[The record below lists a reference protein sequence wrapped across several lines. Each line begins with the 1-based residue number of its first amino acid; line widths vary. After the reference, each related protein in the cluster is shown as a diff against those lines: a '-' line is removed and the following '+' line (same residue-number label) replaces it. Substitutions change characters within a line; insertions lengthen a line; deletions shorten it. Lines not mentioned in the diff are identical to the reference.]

1 MSATGA
7 DSAPGGMKVTV
18 IGGYL
23 GAGKTTLVNR
33 WLRQAQAQGRRIAV
47 LVNDF
52 GEIGIDADLILAQS
66 DDVLELAGGCV
77 CCSFGSDLMAALLRL
92 AERNP
97 APAHVLIE
105 TSGVALPGA
114 VARSAKLAPGV
125 SLGEV
130 LLAVDALSV
139 IERAKDRYVG
149 DTISRQLGQADRIL
163 ITRDDLATAERL
175 AQVREWLAGTA
186 PQAQLELAGSGFDP
200 FAVVADQAATR
211 RPARPLAPSGG
222 LVRGRPRRYA
232 SMAPPR
238 AEQLFE
244 SLSARFDRPV
254 DINDV
259 LRSVLDPALGLE
271 RANGILSDAQGQ
283 LWVIQLA
290 GGRLSLTAHEYGG
303 RDPHLDRLV
312 CIGLRARFNRDAVL
326 AMFERHGGEPIG
338 QAR

>member
-125 SLGEV
+125 
-130 LLAVDALSV
+130 
-139 IERAKDRYVG
+139 RA
-149 DTISRQLGQADRIL
+149 
-163 ITRDDLATAERL
+163 
-175 AQVREWLAGTA
+175 
-186 PQAQLELAGSGFDP
+186 
-200 FAVVADQAATR
+200 
-211 RPARPLAPSGG
+211 
-222 LVRGRPRRYA
+222 
-232 SMAPPR
+232 M
-238 AEQLFE
+238 
-244 SLSARFDRPV
+244 
-254 DINDV
+254 
-259 LRSVLDPALGLE
+259 
-271 RANGILSDAQGQ
+271 
-283 LWVIQLA
+283 
-290 GGRLSLTAHEYGG
+290 
-303 RDPHLDRLV
+303 
-312 CIGLRARFNRDAVL
+312 
-326 AMFERHGGEPIG
+326 
-338 QAR
+338 

>member
-1 MSATGA
+1 MSADEPQA
-7 DSAPGGMKVTV
+7 AMKITV

-33 WLRQAQAQGRRIAV
+33 WLRQAQADGQRIAV

-52 GEIGIDADLILAQS
+52 GEIGIDADLILAQR

-77 CCSFGSDLMAALLRL
+77 CCSFGSDLIGALLRL
-92 AERNP
+92 GQRDP
-97 APAHVLIE
+97 APSQVLIE

-130 LLAVDALSV
+130 LLAADALTI
-139 IERAKDRYVG
+139 IERAQDRYIG
-149 DTISRQLGQADRIL
+149 DTITRQLGQADRIL
-163 ITRDDLATAERL
+163 ITRDDVATPERL
-175 AQVREWLAGTA
+175 AQVREWLAGVA
-186 PQAQLELAGSGFDP
+186 PQAQIDAAGGGFDP
-200 FAVVADQAATR
+200 FLANPDAPPERRATR
-211 RPARPLAPSGG
+211 PFAARTG
-222 LVRGRPRRYA
+222 LVRGRPRRFA
-232 SMAPPR
+232 AMAPPR

-244 SLSARFDRPV
+244 SLSASFDRPV
-254 DINDV
+254 DINEV
-259 LRSVLDPALGLE
+259 LRSLLDPALGLE
-271 RANGILSDAQGQ
+271 RAKGILSDPQGQ

-312 CIGLRARFNRDAVL
+312 CIGLRARFNREAVL
-326 AMFERHGGEPIG
+326 ALFERHSGLPIG
-338 QAR
+338 QSR